1 MNENPG
7 PGAYFDEKNQIV
19 IEGDDEVKNSYQFK
33 SNVSRKDFGGKDQ
46 GMSFG
51 KINKFLGTA
60 PPVGLYDLDM
70 YNIAHEPKFKIDENK
85 ELIGNK
91 PPFNSNAPRFRA
103 AVQDVSFGFCN
114 NF

>member
-1 MNENPG
+1 MTKKIKLLSKEMMRSRTLTNL
-7 PGAYFDEKNQIV
+7 NQM
-19 IEGDDEVKNSYQFK
+19 S
-33 SNVSRKDFGGKDQ
+33 Q
-46 GMSFG
+46 GRTLEAKTMVFYWI
-51 KINKFLGTA
+51 KWDIKFLGTS

-103 AVQDVSFGFCN
+103 PVQDVSLPFAN
-114 NF
+114 NI